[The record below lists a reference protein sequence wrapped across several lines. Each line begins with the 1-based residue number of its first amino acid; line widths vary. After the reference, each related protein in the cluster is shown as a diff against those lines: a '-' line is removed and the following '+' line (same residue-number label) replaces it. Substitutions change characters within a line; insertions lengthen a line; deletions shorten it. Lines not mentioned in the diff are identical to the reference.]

1 MNNIA
6 SLKTLLIVEPKKR
19 IGTISEVSSG
29 YAIITDFLN
38 RTFKATIPEN
48 LDLIVGDTVIVLS
61 GAVIGKTKIESSPS
75 VYEV

>member
-6 SLKTLLIVEPKKR
+6 SLKTLLRVEPKKR

-29 YAIITDFLN
+29 YAIITDFMN

-48 LDLIVGDTVIVLS
+48 LDLIVGDTVIVLG

>member
-48 LDLIVGDTVIVLS
+48 LDLIFWIISNVFSLSIVLD
-61 GAVIGKTKIESSPS
+61 
-75 VYEV
+75 

>member
-48 LDLIVGDTVIVLS
+48 LDLIVGDTVIVLG